1 MAWRGTTDVDGRIL
15 TRTAPEGIK
24 VLIEEESLPDS
35 KNFEGLW
42 ECAKMMAEWPTA
54 KGAPS
59 TETQVQKLCAHAL
72 PVVLSPCARLC
83 LRVTACVADSSGYVV
98 VFRVSCAVA
107 SSALLCCVLSLC
119 ACLRVTAGSHPRPLV
134 AGGQR

>member
-1 MAWRGTTDVDGRIL
+1 VAWRGTTDVDGRIL

-107 SSALLCCVLSLC
+107 SSALL
-119 ACLRVTAGSHPRPLV
+119 
-134 AGGQR
+134 